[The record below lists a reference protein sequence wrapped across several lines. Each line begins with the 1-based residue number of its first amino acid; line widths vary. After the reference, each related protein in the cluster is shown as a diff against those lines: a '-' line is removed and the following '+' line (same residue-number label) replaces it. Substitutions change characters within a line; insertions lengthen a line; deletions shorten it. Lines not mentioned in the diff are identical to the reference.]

1 MNKIET
7 ETDDELRAEYDL
19 KALRVRKVGSERR
32 RREIL
37 RNAKAGM
44 EEIAAGK
51 LKSFSSVDDLMDSL
65 SQD

>member
-32 RREIL
+32 RGEIL

-51 LKSFSSVDDLMDSL
+51 LKSFSSVADLMDSL